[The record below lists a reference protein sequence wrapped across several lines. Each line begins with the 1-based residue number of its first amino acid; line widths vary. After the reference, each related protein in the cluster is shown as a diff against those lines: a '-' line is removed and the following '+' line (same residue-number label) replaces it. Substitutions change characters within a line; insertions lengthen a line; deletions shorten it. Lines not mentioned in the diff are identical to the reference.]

1 MKPNLY
7 HSHNNPVRRCDL
19 RALISGFF
27 CVLILIG
34 PALIQAA
41 EIVDRVVAVVN
52 DEIISLYE
60 LNQAVEPYI
69 QKVKSSQYPP
79 DVEREILFEVR
90 NQVLNEL
97 ISQKLADQEL
107 KKQDI
112 SVSEKEVDNTIERLK
127 ESRRITDEEL
137 RRALADE
144 GISYQDYRS
153 QTKQQLLRAR
163 LVNREVRSKIVI
175 TEKDVR
181 DYYDKNISEYAGEK
195 KYHLRN
201 MFIRISSLAS
211 DTEKLSVR
219 RSMEA
224 ILTELKAGKSFSEA
238 EVDVTGSGHRVE
250 GGDLGEFKLEDLS
263 PHLRDAVK
271 NLAAGEFTPVLEE
284 TFGYQIVYVETV
296 VESANKSMAE
306 VYSEIED
313 KLFNQIIDE
322 KYQAWLQSLR
332 DRSHI
337 KIIN

>member
-1 MKPNLY
+1 MNPIVL
-7 HSHNNPVRRCDL
+7 HSHRNPVWRYGL
-19 RALISGFF
+19 RALAAGFF
-27 CVLILIG
+27 YTLILIEPTCG
-34 PALIQAA
+34 QAS
-41 EIVDRVVAVVN
+41 EIVDRIVAIVN
-52 DEIISLYE
+52 DEVISLYE
-60 LNQAVEPYI
+60 LNQAVIPYA

-112 SVSEKEVDNTIERLK
+112 SVSAKEVDGTIERLK

-137 RRALADE
+137 RKALADE
-144 GISYQDYRS
+144 GISYEEYRD

-175 TEKDVR
+175 TEQDIR
-181 DYYDKNISEYAGEK
+181 DYYDKNISEYTGEK

-211 DTEKLSVR
+211 DAERQSAR
-219 RSMEA
+219 RSMET
-224 ILTELKAGKSFSEA
+224 ILDELKAGKPFREA
-238 EVDVTGSGHRVE
+238 EESATGSSHRVE
-250 GGDLGEFKLEDLS
+250 GGDLGEFSLEDLS
-263 PHLRDAVK
+263 PQLRDAVK
-271 NLAAGEFTPVLEE
+271 NLADGEFTPVIEE
-284 TFGYQIVYVETV
+284 TFGYQIVYVEKV
-296 VESANKSMAE
+296 VESKNKSMAE

-322 KYQAWLQSLR
+322 RYQTWLQGLR